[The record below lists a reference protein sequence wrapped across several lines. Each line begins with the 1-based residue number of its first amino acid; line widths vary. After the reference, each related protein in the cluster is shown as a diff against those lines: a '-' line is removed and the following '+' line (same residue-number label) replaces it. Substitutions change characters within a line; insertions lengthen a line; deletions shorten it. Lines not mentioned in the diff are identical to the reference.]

1 MELLDAYRSLWSNR
15 SLPATES
22 DADDVLLDAIRRDL
36 LDEMTHPRLRK
47 SPYEKFSLA
56 LKRIASSPLDAKQQY
71 ELVRL
76 YVQQL
81 ENLPSR

>member
-1 MELLDAYRSLWSNR
+1 MELLEAYRSLWSNR
-15 SLPATES
+15 SLPATENN
-22 DADDVLLDAIRRDL
+22 AETVL
-36 LDEMTHPRLRK
+36 
-47 SPYEKFSLA
+47 S
-56 LKRIASSPLDAKQQY
+56 DAKQQY

>member
-1 MELLDAYRSLWSNR
+1 MELLEAYRSLWSNR
-15 SLPATES
+15 SLPATGNNAET
-22 DADDVLLDAIRRDL
+22 VLYDAIRRDL

-56 LKRIASSPLDAKQQY
+56 LKRIASSSLDAKQQY

>member
-15 SLPATES
+15 SLPATENE
-22 DADDVLLDAIRRDL
+22 AEDVLLDAIRRDL

-56 LKRIASSPLDAKQQY
+56 ITRIATSSLHAKQKY

>member
-1 MELLDAYRSLWSNR
+1 MELLEAYRSLWSNR
-15 SLPATES
+15 SLPATENE
-22 DADDVLLDAIRRDL
+22 AEKVLIDAIRRDL

-47 SPYEKFSLA
+47 SPYEKFSWA
-56 LKRIASSPLDAKQQY
+56 IKRIASSSLDAKQQY

>member
-1 MELLDAYRSLWSNR
+1 MELLEAYRSLWSHR
-15 SLPATES
+15 SLPATENN
-22 DADDVLLDAIRRDL
+22 AETVLCDAIRRDL

-56 LKRIASSPLDAKQQY
+56 LKRIASSSLDAKQQY

>member
-1 MELLDAYRSLWSNR
+1 MELLEAYRSLWSNR
-15 SLPATES
+15 SLPATGNE
-22 DADDVLLDAIRRDL
+22 AEEVLIDAIRRDL
-36 LDEMTHPRLRK
+36 FDEMTHPRLRK

-56 LKRIASSPLDAKQQY
+56 IKRIASSSLDAKQQY

>member
-1 MELLDAYRSLWSNR
+1 MELLEAYRSLWSNR
-15 SLPATES
+15 SLPAKENNAET
-22 DADDVLLDAIRRDL
+22 VLYDAIRRDL

-56 LKRIASSPLDAKQQY
+56 LKRIASSSLDAKQQY

>member
-1 MELLDAYRSLWSNR
+1 MELLDAYRSLWFNR

-56 LKRIASSPLDAKQQY
+56 LKRIASSSLDAKQQY

>member
-56 LKRIASSPLDAKQQY
+56 LKRIASSSLDAKQQY

>member
-1 MELLDAYRSLWSNR
+1 MELLEAYRSLWSNR
-15 SLPATES
+15 SLPATENE
-22 DADDVLLDAIRRDL
+22 AEEVLIDAIRRDL

-56 LKRIASSPLDAKQQY
+56 IKRIATSSLDAKQQY

-81 ENLPSR
+81 ENSPSR

>member
-1 MELLDAYRSLWSNR
+1 MELLEAYRSLWSNR
-15 SLPATES
+15 SLPATENE
-22 DADDVLLDAIRRDL
+22 AEEVLIDAIRRDL

-56 LKRIASSPLDAKQQY
+56 IKRIASSSLDAKQQY

>member
-15 SLPATES
+15 SLPATENE
-22 DADDVLLDAIRRDL
+22 AEDVLLDAIRRDL

-56 LKRIASSPLDAKQQY
+56 IKRIATSSLDVKQQY